1 MIERTLVVIKP
12 DGVRRGLTEEVISR
26 IQKAGLKIIS
36 KKRMPLDRQ
45 TAERLYEIH
54 REKYFFEKLIVH
66 VIWGNVVVMMVEGER
81 AIKRVRE
88 LAGATDWKQAERGT
102 IRADF
107 AETITANIIH
117 ASDSPKNAKREL
129 AIFFK
134 V

>member
-1 MIERTLVVIKP
+1 LIERTLVVVKP

-26 IQKAGLKIIS
+26 IQKAGLKIVS
-36 KKRMPLDRQ
+36 KKRMALDRQ

-54 REKYFFEKLIVH
+54 RGKYFFEKLIVH

-88 LAGATDWKQAERGT
+88 LAGATDWKQAEKGT
-102 IRADF
+102 IRRDF

-129 AIFFK
+129 AIFFH
-134 V
+134 

>member
-1 MIERTLVVIKP
+1 VVKP

-26 IQKAGLKIIS
+26 IQKAGLKIVS
-36 KKRMPLDRQ
+36 KKRMALDRQ

-54 REKYFFEKLIVH
+54 RGKYFFDKLIVH

-88 LAGATDWKQAERGT
+88 LAGATDWKQAEKGT
-102 IRADF
+102 IRRDF
-107 AETITANIIH
+107 AETITANIVH

-129 AIFFK
+129 AIFFHS
-134 V
+134 

>member
-1 MIERTLVVIKP
+1 MVKP

-26 IQKAGLKIIS
+26 IQKAGLKIVS
-36 KKRMPLDRQ
+36 KKRMALDRQ

-54 REKYFFEKLIVH
+54 RGKYFFDKLIVH

-88 LAGATDWKQAERGT
+88 LAGATDWKQAEKGT
-102 IRADF
+102 IRRDF
-107 AETITANIIH
+107 AETITANIVH

-129 AIFFK
+129 AIFFHS
-134 V
+134 